1 VGADP
6 PDHARPFRVRV
17 GGGFC
22 GPMGEPPYAFV
33 TREEAL
39 DFIRVWYPRDAHHRT
54 RVDVVDVR
62 DTPEVTHG

>member
-1 VGADP
+1 
-6 PDHARPFRVRV
+6 
-17 GGGFC
+17 
-22 GPMGEPPYAFV
+22 MGEPPYAFV